1 MKTVE
6 ILVCA
11 LLLVMSGLVPQAGK
25 ADRGAF
31 GVGELSASPLF
42 IAPILRIETG
52 QHTATIT
59 RIDLDKTGHWL
70 VSASLDKTV
79 RVWDTQTGDLKQI
92 IRPPIAAGNE
102 GKLYA
107 VAISPDGELVACGG
121 WTKSGSDS
129 GQTVYLF
136 SRHNGR
142 LLGSAQELTNVILSV
157 AFSPDGRFLAATL
170 GGKNGVALFELE
182 SARTYSR
189 QQSTGIPL
197 RLVAEDRNYA
207 DSSYGLHF
215 SPDGKRL
222 VTACDDGFV
231 RLYDLSKFQP
241 GIDGELP
248 VVLQPRLKR
257 RPTQDTSPFSVK
269 FSPDGTKLAVSLT
282 NSSKTMLLDAELNHI
297 QLLDSE
303 KAAAA
308 GSSSIAWSSDGQI
321 LYTASPCG
329 TGRHCGVIHLW
340 SAAGRQFT
348 PDISVKTTGSI
359 LDLAAMPS
367 GGLVLAASDP
377 SITILNGNRQE
388 IKLSTEVTGNFRDN
402 PEGLQI
408 APDGSAFRFG
418 YKAFGNIPASFALP
432 ERKLSL
438 NHEAGG
444 LTPISPLTHAGNLS
458 VKGWKNTPDPTLNN
472 LKLTLDPNEVSR
484 SLSIAPDQRLF
495 VIGGDWYLRCF
506 DSAGRELWKTPAPGT
521 VWATNITAD
530 GRMVLAAY
538 GDGTI
543 RWYRMSD
550 GKELLAFFP
559 HADKKR
565 WVLWTP
571 EGFFDHSPGGE
582 ELIGYHLNRG
592 KDKAAE
598 FIPVSKLYNAFYRP
612 DLIDA
617 AFSGK
622 DLSEFAKAIDINKLL
637 TVKTLPPKVRFLTK
651 PGTSVQPET
660 EISAEVCDNGGG
672 IGDIT
677 IYLNDMPITVAS
689 AGRGINLKF
698 TGGAC
703 STFTRPITLNNGD
716 NRIGIMAYNKEN
728 NIESDRDSV
737 VIKHTSSFTGKPNLH
752 ILTIAVDRYRDGD
765 LQLKFSNADAN
776 ALSERISDQGATL
789 FGKVNR
795 YTLSDANVTR
805 EKLERTFAEIGRKT
819 RREDMFI
826 LFVAGH
832 GITYSKDGSFYYL
845 PVDFRYSQVED
856 IPKLG
861 VSMNDFKRY
870 LANIQ
875 ATKSLLLLDTCNSG
889 SFAEAIASRGVI
901 EKTAI
906 NKLTRAVGR
915 HTLVA
920 SSKSQ
925 VALEGYEGHG
935 AFSWTLLDGIGGK
948 AANKKGQITVNSL
961 VSFVETELP
970 DLTYKKWGYEQ
981 IPQKSLVGEDFQIG
995 VR

>member
-1 MKTVE
+1 
-6 ILVCA
+6 
-11 LLLVMSGLVPQAGK
+11 
-25 ADRGAF
+25 
-31 GVGELSASPLF
+31 
-42 IAPILRIETG
+42 
-52 QHTATIT
+52 
-59 RIDLDKTGHWL
+59 
-70 VSASLDKTV
+70 
-79 RVWDTQTGDLKQI
+79 
-92 IRPPIAAGNE
+92 
-102 GKLYA
+102 
-107 VAISPDGELVACGG
+107 
-121 WTKSGSDS
+121 
-129 GQTVYLF
+129 
-136 SRHNGR
+136 
-142 LLGSAQELTNVILSV
+142 
-157 AFSPDGRFLAATL
+157 
-170 GGKNGVALFELE
+170 
-182 SARTYSR
+182 
-189 QQSTGIPL
+189 
-197 RLVAEDRNYA
+197 
-207 DSSYGLHF
+207 
-215 SPDGKRL
+215 
-222 VTACDDGFV
+222 
-231 RLYDLSKFQP
+231 
-241 GIDGELP
+241 
-248 VVLQPRLKR
+248 
-257 RPTQDTSPFSVK
+257 
-269 FSPDGTKLAVSLT
+269 
-282 NSSKTMLLDAELNHI
+282 
-297 QLLDSE
+297 
-303 KAAAA
+303 
-308 GSSSIAWSSDGQI
+308 
-321 LYTASPCG
+321 
-329 TGRHCGVIHLW
+329 
-340 SAAGRQFT
+340 
-348 PDISVKTTGSI
+348 
-359 LDLAAMPS
+359 
-367 GGLVLAASDP
+367 
-377 SITILNGNRQE
+377 
-388 IKLSTEVTGNFRDN
+388 
-402 PEGLQI
+402 
-408 APDGSAFRFG
+408 
-418 YKAFGNIPASFALP
+418 
-432 ERKLSL
+432 
-438 NHEAGG
+438 
-444 LTPISPLTHAGNLS
+444 
-458 VKGWKNTPDPTLNN
+458 
-472 LKLTLDPNEVSR
+472 
-484 SLSIAPDQRLF
+484 LSIAPDQRLF